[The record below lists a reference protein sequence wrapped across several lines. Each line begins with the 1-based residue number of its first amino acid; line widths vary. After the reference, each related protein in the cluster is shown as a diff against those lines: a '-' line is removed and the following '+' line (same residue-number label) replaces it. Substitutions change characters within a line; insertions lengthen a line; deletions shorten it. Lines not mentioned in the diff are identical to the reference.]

1 MAFLD
6 NSGDIILDA
15 VLTDTG
21 RRRLAR
27 GDGSFKI
34 AKFALG
40 DDEINYRLYNP
51 GHASGSAYFDL
62 EILQSPVLEAF
73 TDPEAQMHHRLM
85 SLSRNDLLYLPI
97 IELFERADLG
107 SVRDSTTNA
116 FLVAVDSD
124 TQAAVG
130 DLAGVIWGEDVSS
143 VSSTTIVA
151 DQGTD
156 TQNGEGGGG
165 PTRKVQLSSD
175 LVETQYQIE
184 IDNRFGTVYSK
195 TGRRARV
202 SFVNEGQMASYY
214 LSLGTNSA
222 YVSNIT
228 SKDEVDSSINGPRGT
243 RLQFRIGASLDLNG
257 GTGHFT
263 RFGGTSTVG
272 STSVYH
278 LDSVVRVTGVT
289 TGYNLDIP
297 VRFIK
302 KQ

>member
-27 GDGSFKI
+27 GDGTFKV

-40 DDEINYRLYNP
+40 DDEINYRLFNAAHP
-51 GHASGSAYFDL
+51 SGSAYYDL
-62 EILQSPVLEAF
+62 EILQTPVLESF

-85 SLSRNDLLYLPI
+85 SLSRNDILYLPI
-97 IELFERADLG
+97 IELFENADLG

-116 FLVAVDSD
+116 FLVAVDKD
-124 TQAAVG
+124 TEDAVG
-130 DLAGVIWGEDVSS
+130 TTAGVIWGESVSS
-143 VSSTTIVA
+143 VSSTTIVT

-156 TQNGEGGGG
+156 TNNS
-165 PTRKVQLSSD
+165 PARTLSLSAD
-175 LVETQYQIE
+175 LVETQYKVE
-184 IDNRFGTVYSK
+184 IDNRFGSIYSSAG
-195 TGRRARV
+195 GRGRV
-202 SFVNEGQMASYY
+202 SFVNEAQMASYY
-214 LSLGTNSA
+214 LSLGASRS

-228 SKDEVDSSINGPRGT
+228 STDESDSSIDGPRGT
-243 RLQFRIGASLDLNG
+243 RLQFRIGASLELNG
-257 GTGHFT
+257 SNTLFT
-263 RFGGTSTVG
+263 RLGGTSTVG
-272 STSVYH
+272 STACYH
-278 LDSVVRVTGVT
+278 IDSIVRVTGVT
-289 TGYNLDIP
+289 TGYNIDIP

>member
-40 DDEINYRLYNP
+40 DEEINYRLYN
-51 GHASGSAYFDL
+51 SNTGSAYNDL

-73 TDPEAQMHHRLM
+73 TDPEAQLHHRLI
-85 SLSRNDLLYLPI
+85 SLSRNDILYLPVL
-97 IELFERADLG
+97 ELYERADLG

-116 FLVAVDSD
+116 FLVAVDSA
-124 TQAAVG
+124 TQTAVG
-130 DLAGVIWGEDVSS
+130 TTAGVIWGEDVSS
-143 VSSTTIVA
+143 VSSTTITI

-156 TQNGEGGGG
+156 TNNS
-165 PTRKVQLSSD
+165 PPRTAPLSSD
-175 LVETQYQIE
+175 LIETQYQVE
-184 IDNRFGTVYSK
+184 IDNRFGTIYSK
-195 TGRRARV
+195 NGRRGRV
-202 SFVNEGQMASYY
+202 NLVNEAQMASYY
-214 LSLGTNSA
+214 LSINASSQ
-222 YVSNIT
+222 YVTAIT
-228 SKDEVDSSINGPRGT
+228 STDAAASSINGPRGT
-243 RLQFRIGASLDLNG
+243 RLAFRIGASLELNG
-257 GTGHFT
+257 STTLFT

-272 STSVYH
+272 ATSVRH
-278 LDSVVRVTGVT
+278 IDSIVRVTGVS
-289 TGYNLDIP
+289 TGYSIDIP

-302 KQ
+302 KI

>member
-27 GDGSFKI
+27 GDCSFKI

-40 DDEINYRLYNP
+40 DDEINYRLYNAA
-51 GHASGSAYFDL
+51 HTSGSAYFDL
-62 EILQSPVLEAF
+62 EILQTPVLEGF
-73 TDPEAQMHHRLM
+73 TDPEASMHHRLVT
-85 SLSRNDLLYLPI
+85 LTRNDVLYMPI
-97 IELFERADLG
+97 LELFENADFG

-124 TQAAVG
+124 TQDAVG
-130 DLAGVIWGEDVSS
+130 TTAGVIWGETPSS
-143 VSSTTIVA
+143 VTSTSIVV

-156 TQNGEGGGG
+156 TNGD
-165 PTRKVQLSSD
+165 PPVDSPLSAD
-175 LVETQYQIE
+175 LVETRYQIE
-184 IDNRFGTVYSK
+184 IDNRFGSLYS
-195 TGRRARV
+195 TSGNRARV
-202 SFVNEGQMASYY
+202 SFVNEAQMASYY
-214 LSLGTNSA
+214 LTLSNSR

-228 SKDEVDSSINGPRGT
+228 STDDSDSSINGPRGT
-243 RLQFRIGASLDLNG
+243 RLKFRIGASLNLNG
-257 GTGHFT
+257 STTLFT

-272 STSVYH
+272 STAVYH
-278 LDSVVRVTGVT
+278 IDTIVRVTGVT
-289 TGYNLDIP
+289 TGYSIDIT